1 MGAGTRGKGEK
12 MAEGSS
18 DRTDAAHRR
27 SLGPMGKPG
36 LSPSAGVGGESGP
49 PPAPGLRS
57 PTAPLKTTR
66 PPANPSPPPGRLRT
80 RRAPRNPPRGRP
92 LARDT
97 PGTHRPKATRGR
109 RWPPPGRGGCRG
121 RPRDAGPSAP
131 PPSARRRP
139 RPGPG
144 APPPSLP
151 SPPAQGSGRR
161 TAAAPSEER
170 GGAHAPAGPAD
181 WPPPR
186 KRDPRGGCH
195 VSPPPAPPRDTPA
208 PTPSPRLVQ
217 AGPTGSAHRGGSY
230 APREAGPAPPPQRG
244 RRREVFAAR
253 PRLARVVGAA
263 TAGHGTA
270 DLQPPPPQRRHR
282 PAPSPPQA
290 ADTARHRRK
299 RHEKAE
305 GRGLWSGAGAMQIA
319 PPPAEV
325 RGDEAFEGGVGLCR
339 DSRCRAG
346 RCR

>member
-1 MGAGTRGKGEK
+1 MR
-12 MAEGSS
+12 
-18 DRTDAAHRR
+18 
-27 SLGPMGKPG
+27 
-36 LSPSAGVGGESGP
+36 
-49 PPAPGLRS
+49 PPAP
-57 PTAPLKTTR
+57 PI
-66 PPANPSPPPGRLRT
+66 GR
-80 RRAPRNPPRGRP
+80 RRAN
-92 LARDT
+92 
-97 PGTHRPKATRGR
+97 GTRAAGAT
-109 RWPPPGRGGCRG
+109 
-121 RPRDAGPSAP
+121 
-131 PPSARRRP
+131 
-139 RPGPG
+139 
-144 APPPSLP
+144 
-151 SPPAQGSGRR
+151 SP
-161 TAAAPSEER
+161 
-170 GGAHAPAGPAD
+170 
-181 WPPPR
+181 
-186 KRDPRGGCH
+186 
-195 VSPPPAPPRDTPA
+195 PPPAPPRDTPA